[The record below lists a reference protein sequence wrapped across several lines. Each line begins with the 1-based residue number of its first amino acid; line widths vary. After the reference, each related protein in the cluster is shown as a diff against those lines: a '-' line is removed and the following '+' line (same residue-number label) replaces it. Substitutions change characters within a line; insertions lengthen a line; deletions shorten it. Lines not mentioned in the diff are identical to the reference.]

1 VLLPFHDLSDA
12 QQQKQEL
19 DKGLSCQRYTVLPD
33 KPSTQ
38 HFRINST
45 ITTSVVCD
53 YNVQIPIFE
62 IYISFSLTVSTAT
75 LKSPKINTSLTK

>member
-1 VLLPFHDLSDA
+1 VLLPFHDLRDT

-19 DKGLSCQRYTVLPD
+19 DKGLSCQGYTVLPD

-38 HFRINST
+38 HFSINSN

-53 YNVQIPIFE
+53 YNVRIPIFDL
-62 IYISFSLTVSTAT
+62 YISFSLTVSIAT